1 MSNKTSYK
9 PLDVFVLQM
18 YIDLKRQQKNI
29 NQQLKDIEKDALEE
43 ALCIFKSSG
52 NDIKSIELDNAVVR
66 IKSLNFL
73 DKEDPKVIS
82 LMKDIEKEK
91 EKLYNENI
99 DDIIKI
105 TKEIS
110 ELEKKLVNLQRSPR
124 LNDLEKQL
132 KSLEKQKYSMAVYL

>member
-43 ALCIFKSSG
+43 ALYIFKSSG
-52 NDIKSIELDNAVVR
+52 NDVKSIELDNAVVR

-82 LMKDIEKEK
+82 LMNDIEKEK